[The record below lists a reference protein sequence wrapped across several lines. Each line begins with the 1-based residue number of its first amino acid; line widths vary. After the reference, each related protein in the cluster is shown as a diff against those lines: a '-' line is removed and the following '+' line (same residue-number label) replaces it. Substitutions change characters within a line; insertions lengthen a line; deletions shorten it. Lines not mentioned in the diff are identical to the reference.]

1 MGASGR
7 LAGVKWPFTRVLNR
21 QHRGNDQHFAQ
32 AAKLLARQQHPPDF
46 RIDRDARQRLA
57 QLSHEAQLNISVW
70 TVNDIERAKILR
82 DQGIQGLIT
91 DFPGLMQ
98 QQLK

>member
-1 MGASGR
+1 MDK
-7 LAGVKWPFTRVLNR
+7 LATT
-21 QHRGNDQHFAQ
+21 QM
-32 AAKLLARQQHPPDF
+32 
-46 RIDRDARQRLA
+46 I